1 MRPQIAAINGSVID
15 STRYQRPWSYRA
27 DLHEC
32 SSSKVCSGWSSD
44 SVIDVTV
51 CTKSRYRSNL
61 VSQEFSE
68 RDRARLKYSTW
79 QRLLSRCGFNL
90 GLAVCACAAASHTY
104 VLNKLAGNNTLI
116 IMTSLISTALL
127 LVKWSW
133 FRECCLSSLKVAY
146 ARDWLQFA
154 KSILSAESARSL
166 GLRLQLRDYS
176 SSALTLSE
184 FQLERL
190 SQSTLVDLCK
200 TWGIG
205 ISYSLSMLSLANSHY
220 KILCHGCAKLVQAVE
235 HEQALLF
242 LEWTGWLHQETCP
255 CLHITT
261 CQRLCTRP
269 CICR

>member
-1 MRPQIAAINGSVID
+1 MYNFVNHWWR
-15 STRYQRPWSYRA
+15 
-27 DLHEC
+27 
-32 SSSKVCSGWSSD
+32 SSD
-44 SVIDVTV
+44 RNVWFYQVVDPCYDKQI
-51 CTKSRYRSNL
+51 NL
-61 VSQEFSE
+61 QS
-68 RDRARLKYSTW
+68 Y
-79 QRLLSRCGFNL
+79 
-90 GLAVCACAAASHTY
+90 
-104 VLNKLAGNNTLI
+104 
-116 IMTSLISTALL
+116 
-127 LVKWSW
+127 
-133 FRECCLSSLKVAY
+133 ECCLLSLKVIIAY

-166 GLRLQLRDYS
+166 GLRLRLRDYS

-242 LEWTGWLHQETCP
+242 LEWTGGLHQETCP

-269 CICR
+269 HP

>member
-1 MRPQIAAINGSVID
+1 MAINGSVID

-51 CTKSRYRSNL
+51 CTKSCYRSNL

-68 RDRARLKYSTW
+68 RERARLKYSTW

-133 FRECCLSSLKVAY
+133 FCECCLLSLKVAY

-154 KSILSAESARSL
+154 KSILSAESARSPVDYGYDRETNFSTDTVRVPARAPFL
-166 GLRLQLRDYS
+166 NYAHRALQDQGRRYLI
-176 SSALTLSE
+176 LTVY
-184 FQLERL
+184 QCC
-190 SQSTLVDLCK
+190 D
-200 TWGIG
+200 
-205 ISYSLSMLSLANSHY
+205 
-220 KILCHGCAKLVQAVE
+220 
-235 HEQALLF
+235 
-242 LEWTGWLHQETCP
+242 
-255 CLHITT
+255 
-261 CQRLCTRP
+261 
-269 CICR
+269 